1 MKSSLLRCAVISMSV
16 VLTGCAGLS
25 HGPKISS
32 VREGAVF
39 QARKWMRAARRD
51 ADPQGASQKCLPAL
65 RLALAD
71 NSPTAG
77 DIARSALTRYAQLN
91 FREGHLENTDIV
103 GCDGINYRVRLIA
116 GRHDWS
122 PQLFDQLD
130 FIRPVTT
137 TANTPLRWNG
147 WGVPV
152 VGVSHPD
159 RKKEP
164 FAPRRGYRLPVTIV
178 ADTRLHGQI
187 CDMEIRFL
195 NPEKSKSVKIGGVKR
210 VAAGD
215 LDAANR
221 ATFRT
226 GNPLLI
232 GLKWLFVVDR
242 FSYPTRLVFTQPY
255 DRNKIPV
262 VFVHGLLSTQ
272 AIWGGVIRELSSDPT
287 ILRRYQ
293 FWFFHYPTG
302 QPIPI
307 SALQLRSDLQA
318 AEEHYRPK
326 HGIILIGH
334 SMGGIISRAQASS
347 SGGNTIL
354 NQIFGRQAPAV
365 LARLPGSP
373 LLRDALIFERD
384 KNVRRVV
391 FICVPHRGSSI
402 ATAGPIGFVVALIRL
417 PSNISAHFLEMR
429 DLFRSINLHRP
440 PTSICGL
447 SPRSPFLEA
456 LNRRPIEVP
465 HHSILGDRGRGDS
478 PNSSDGVVRY
488 ESAHLET
495 AESELIVPA
504 GHGAYGHPSAI
515 LEMKRILLKHVGA
528 PEN

>member
-1 MKSSLLRCAVISMSV
+1 MKSSLVRWTLISMSV
-16 VLTGCAGLS
+16 ISTGCAGLS
-25 HGPKISS
+25 HGPKISPG
-32 VREGAVF
+32 REGAVS
-39 QARKWMRAARRD
+39 QARKWMIATRRD
-51 ADPQGASQKCLPAL
+51 GDPCRATRKILPAL

-71 NSPTAG
+71 DSTMG
-77 DIARSALTRYAQLN
+77 CDIARSALSRYTQIN
-91 FREGHLENTDIV
+91 FREGHLKNTNIV
-103 GCDGINYRVRLIA
+103 GCDGISYRVRLIA
-116 GRHDWS
+116 ARNDWS
-122 PQLFDQLD
+122 PQLFDQLE

-147 WGVPV
+147 WGVAV
-152 VGVSHPD
+152 VGVSNPD

-164 FAPRRGYRLPVTIV
+164 FAPRHGYRLPVTIV
-178 ADTRLHGQI
+178 ADTRLHGEI
-187 CDMEIRFL
+187 CDIEIRFL
-195 NPEKSKSVKIGGVKR
+195 NPEKIKSTQIGGVQR
-210 VAAGD
+210 SVAGD

-255 DRNKIPV
+255 DRHKIPV

-272 AIWGGVIRELSSDPT
+272 AIWGGVIRELSSDPS
-287 ILRRYQ
+287 ILRHYQ

-302 QPIPI
+302 QPIPV
-307 SALQLRSDLQA
+307 SALQLRSDLQM
-318 AEEHYRPK
+318 AEQHYRPQ
-326 HGIILIGH
+326 HGIVLIGH

-347 SGGNTIL
+347 SGGNAIL
-354 NQIFGRQAPAV
+354 NQIFGRQAPEV
-365 LARLPGSP
+365 IARLPGSP

-384 KNVRRVV
+384 KNVRRLV

-429 DLFRSINLHRP
+429 DLFRAINLHRP

-447 SPRSPFLEA
+447 SPRSPFLDA
-456 LNRRPIEVP
+456 LNRRPIEAP

-504 GHGAYGHPSAI
+504 GHGAHAHPSAI
-515 LEMKRILLKHVGA
+515 LEMKRILLKHLDA
-528 PEN
+528 SEN